1 MFNSSN
7 TKRIK
12 IEAANATLV
21 EGHHEDH
28 NGENLVKKSG
38 SNFYKSKSLQ
48 VENLVKSLRYY
59 SSVPN
64 RRLGRNKRA
73 DGKILRKH

>member
-28 NGENLVKKSG
+28 NGENLVK
-38 SNFYKSKSLQ
+38 NPDQIFITAR
-48 VENLVKSLRYY
+48 VCRW
-59 SSVPN
+59 
-64 RRLGRNKRA
+64 
-73 DGKILRKH
+73 KILSNHCVTTCKHCYLTSF